1 MRIVGL
7 LLSFV
12 LPFSTAAAG
21 AQPAPPP
28 PRAYAAAMTDFVER
42 LRATPNAPPGTV
54 VLVTQGERTVFAGA
68 YGYRNL
74 ATRAPMTLDTPVY
87 NASLTKSYTGLLA
100 AMLDADGTLP
110 LSTSLAD
117 IWPGLRLPGSLNP
130 RSIRVPQLLSHSM
143 PFNADGLQYRSY
155 VTGEGLDPPAV
166 AAHLAAH
173 AEPREA
179 VFRYANT
186 GPVIWANMMQAR
198 TGVHWRDML
207 RRRVLQPLGMRHSS
221 ARAGDFSS
229 DELALCHARW
239 GGAWQ
244 PAPPKPDILMSA
256 AGGMFTSGRDTSRF
270 VQLFATDGAS
280 ERGRIPAATL
290 RRTWARE
297 IGQERAFLGMQRTGY
312 GLGWDLG
319 TFEGQPAVG
328 RGGTYTG
335 CRSAILFLPDSGLG
349 VVVLTNGDTGGHMHN
364 EIIMKQAVDLWR
376 DPAGAVARGAQRIAD
391 FHASAARVVARTDA
405 EASQL
410 AQARPAD
417 ARLAASIAGRYVS
430 DRAGS
435 FDIRSAGDGLHI
447 RLGVSS
453 GRMMWL
459 GGDSF
464 LAVIDPEPEPQA
476 VQFERDASGRA
487 LALTID
493 GERYARRAG

>member
-1 MRIVGL
+1 MPMLGL
-7 LLSFV
+7 LLSFA
-12 LPFSTAAAG
+12 LPLQTVATP
-21 AQPAPPP
+21 AQPAPT
-28 PRAYAAAMTDFVER
+28 PRAYAAAMADFVER
-42 LRATPNAPPGTV
+42 MRATPNAPPGTV
-54 VLVTQGERTVFAGA
+54 VLVTQGGQTLFARA

-74 ATRAPMTLDTPVY
+74 KTRAPMTLDTPVY

-100 AMLDADGTLP
+100 AVLDADGTLP

-117 IWPGLRLPGSLNP
+117 VWPSLRLPGSLDS
-130 RSIRVPQLLSHSM
+130 RRITAPQLLSHSM

-173 AEPREA
+173 AGPREP

-186 GPVIWANMMQAR
+186 GPVIWAAMMQAR

-207 RRRVLQPLGMRHSS
+207 RRRILRPLGMRHSS
-221 ARAGDFSS
+221 ASAGDFPSG
-229 DELALCHARW
+229 ELALCHARW

-270 VQLFATDGAS
+270 VQLFATGGAS
-280 ERGRIPAATL
+280 ARGRISAATL

-297 IGQERAFLGMQRTGY
+297 SVQERQFLGMHRTGY

-319 TFEGQPAVG
+319 TFDGQPAVG

-349 VVVLTNGDTGGHMHN
+349 VVVLTNGDTGGHLHN
-364 EIIMKQAVDLWR
+364 EIIMRHAVDLWR
-376 DPAGAVARGAQRIAD
+376 DPAGAAARGAQRIAD
-391 FHASAARVVARTDA
+391 FHASAARVVARTDS
-405 EASQL
+405 EAAAL
-410 AQARPAD
+410 AQARPMD
-417 ARLAASIAGRYVS
+417 ARFAGAIAGRYMS

-435 FDIRSAGDGLHI
+435 LDVRRSGDGLQF

-453 GRMMWL
+453 GLLIRL
-459 GGDSF
+459 AGDSVV
-464 LAVIDPEPEPQA
+464 AVIDPDPEPKPIKL
-476 VQFERDASGRA
+476 ERDASGRA
-487 LALTID
+487 VALTID
-493 GERYARRAG
+493 DERYARRIR

>member
-1 MRIVGL
+1 MPILGL
-7 LLSFV
+7 LLSFA
-12 LPFSTAAAG
+12 LPLQTAAPS
-21 AQPAPPP
+21 AQPAPT
-28 PRAYAAAMTDFVER
+28 PRAYSGALADFVQR

-54 VLVTQGERTVFAGA
+54 VLVTQGARTVFAGA

-74 ATRAPMTLDTPVY
+74 ATRDPMTLDTPVY

-110 LSTSLAD
+110 LSTSMAD
-117 IWPGLRLPGSLNP
+117 IWPDLRLPGSLDP
-130 RSIRVPQLLSHSM
+130 RRITVPQLLSHSM

-173 AEPREA
+173 SEPREP

-186 GPVIWANMMQAR
+186 GPVIWATMMQAR
-198 TGVHWRDML
+198 TGVPWRDML
-207 RRRVLQPLGMRHSS
+207 RRRVLQPLGMRRSS
-221 ARAGDFSS
+221 ARAGDFRR

-280 ERGRIPAATL
+280 ARGRIPAATL
-290 RRTWARE
+290 RRTWVRE
-297 IGQERAFLGMQRTGY
+297 TVQERQFLGMQRTGY

-319 TFEGQPAVG
+319 TFDGHKAVG

-349 VVVLTNGDTGGHMHN
+349 VVVLTNGDTGGHLHN
-364 EIIMKQAVDLWR
+364 EIIMRHAVDLWH
-376 DPAGAVARGAQRIAD
+376 DPAGAATRGAQRITD
-391 FHASAARVVARTDA
+391 FHAYAARVAARTDA
-405 EASQL
+405 EAAAL
-410 AQARPAD
+410 AQARPMD
-417 ARLAASIAGRYVS
+417 ARFTGAIAGRYAS
-430 DRAGS
+430 DRLGS
-435 FDIRSAGDGLHI
+435 LDVRPSGDGLQF

-453 GRMMWL
+453 GRLIRL
-459 GGDSF
+459 GEDKVV
-464 LAVIDPEPEPQA
+464 AVIDPDPEPKP

-487 LALTID
+487 VALTID
-493 GERYARRAG
+493 GERYARRLM